1 MISPTQKN
9 YKKFKAKKTR
19 IGGKGKRK
27 KEWRTIDFSEQ
38 FASQTS
44 FL

>member
-1 MISPTQKN
+1 MISPTQKIT
-9 YKKFKAKKTR
+9 KKKTR